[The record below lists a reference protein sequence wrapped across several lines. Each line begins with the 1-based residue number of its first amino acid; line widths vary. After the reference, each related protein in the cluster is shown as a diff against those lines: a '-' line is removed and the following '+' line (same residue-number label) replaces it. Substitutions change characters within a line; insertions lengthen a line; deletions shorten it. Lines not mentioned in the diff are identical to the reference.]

1 MRSDYVTLVSTHLHG
16 SLIVAVCCALLVA
29 GCGGSNLR
37 RTPAAERPTPWFCQ
51 LNESRDD
58 WECVQDAELARRPR
72 PDRLPTDELPD
83 PEGFTAPPP
92 LINPSVTFSPAEGAR
107 VTDDPPTVAAGA
119 TGAVWEAMSEQHE
132 AYAQSIAGLT
142 GMSADSRNDEVYDA
156 LAPAFGSS
164 AAAEA
169 AYDLESAAAATHIEV
184 LGLLSHRPAAE
195 LIASII
201 SAESRHCVVLADLTG
216 RGTDLTALLV
226 NNAQPILPA

>member
-1 MRSDYVTLVSTHLHG
+1 MSATPTLDDQRKDLPVND
-16 SLIVAVCCALLVA
+16 AP
-29 GCGGSNLR
+29 GG
-37 RTPAAERPTPWFCQ
+37 TEHID
-51 LNESRDD
+51 ES
-58 WECVQDAELARRPR
+58 APR
-72 PDRLPTDELPD
+72 PDASGRRALLTAGLSGAVLALASAGRANAAENEFTGAELD
-83 PEGFTAPPP
+83 ILRFAQQLEM
-92 LINPSVTFSPAEGAR
+92 SAR
-107 VTDDPPTVAAGA
+107 DLYDAAIAAGA

-142 GMSADSRNDEVYDA
+142 GMSADSRSDEVYDA

>member
-1 MRSDYVTLVSTHLHG
+1 MNDAPRGTDNLDEATGARDRRAMLIAGLAGAVVAIAGASRVT
-16 SLIVAVCCALLVA
+16 
-29 GCGGSNLR
+29 
-37 RTPAAERPTPWFCQ
+37 AAENDFTA
-51 LNESRDD
+51 
-58 WECVQDAELARRPR
+58 AELDILRFAQRLELTAR
-72 PDRLPTDELPD
+72 DLYD
-83 PEGFTAPPP
+83 A
-92 LINPSVTFSPAEGAR
+92 AM
-107 VTDDPPTVAAGA
+107 AAGA
-119 TGAVWEAMSEQHE
+119 TGAIWEAMSEQHE

>member
-1 MRSDYVTLVSTHLHG
+1 MSATPTLDDQRKDLPVND
-16 SLIVAVCCALLVA
+16 AP
-29 GCGGSNLR
+29 GG
-37 RTPAAERPTPWFCQ
+37 TEHID
-51 LNESRDD
+51 ES
-58 WECVQDAELARRPR
+58 APR
-72 PDRLPTDELPD
+72 PDASGRRALLTAGLSGAVLALAPAGRANAAENEFTGAELD
-83 PEGFTAPPP
+83 ILRFAQQLEM
-92 LINPSVTFSPAEGAR
+92 SAR
-107 VTDDPPTVAAGA
+107 DLYDAAIAAGA

-156 LAPAFGSS
+156 LAPTFGSS

>member
-1 MRSDYVTLVSTHLHG
+1 MSATPTLDDQRKDLPVND
-16 SLIVAVCCALLVA
+16 AP
-29 GCGGSNLR
+29 GG
-37 RTPAAERPTPWFCQ
+37 TEHID
-51 LNESRDD
+51 ES
-58 WECVQDAELARRPR
+58 APR
-72 PDRLPTDELPD
+72 PDASGRRALLTAGLSGAVLALAPAGRANAAENEFTVAELD
-83 PEGFTAPPP
+83 ILRFAQQLEM
-92 LINPSVTFSPAEGAR
+92 SAR
-107 VTDDPPTVAAGA
+107 DLYDAAIAAGA

-156 LAPAFGSS
+156 LAPSFGSS

-169 AYDLESAAAATHIEV
+169 AYDLESAATATHIEV